1 MRSAWLFPFMLEINK
16 MPPDADE
23 LRRRTEEGKK
33 NMEFRDLMDSINY
46 DINDQTRAGLSS
58 TVYPLSESK
67 AEFADAIIEHFSES
81 DVSISFDEDTN
92 KLHISWEMP
101 ERDEED

>member
-1 MRSAWLFPFMLEINK
+1 

-46 DINDQTRAGLSS
+46 DINDQARAGLSS
-58 TVYPLSESK
+58 TVYTLSDSNS
-67 AEFADAIIEHFSES
+67 EFADAIIDHFSES
-81 DVSISFDEDTN
+81 DLSVRFDESTN
-92 KLHISWEMP
+92 TLHINWELP
-101 ERDEED
+101 ERDEQE